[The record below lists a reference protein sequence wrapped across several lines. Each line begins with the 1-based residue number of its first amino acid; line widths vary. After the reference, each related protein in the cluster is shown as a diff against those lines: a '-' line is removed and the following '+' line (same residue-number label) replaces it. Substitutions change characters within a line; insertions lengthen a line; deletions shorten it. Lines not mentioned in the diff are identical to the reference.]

1 MCTLLQYA
9 EGLPSEAKARYMDKV
24 SVFGAT
30 DSFTGDPDD
39 ATSDIPPLE
48 MCDLISYLVVLTSLV
63 TAKQFKARKG
73 VEGYNQ
79 FVNGWVKEV
88 SIRKISGKYLSK
100 GRIEMLVSKYTFFD
114 LTGLSFTKVN

>member
-1 MCTLLQYA
+1 MCTLSQYA
-9 EGLPSEAKARYMDKV
+9 EGLPSKAKARYMDKV

-30 DSFTGDPDD
+30 DPFTGDPDD

-48 MCDLISYLVVLTSLV
+48 MCDLISYLVVLTSFV

-88 SIRKISGKYLSK
+88 SI
-100 GRIEMLVSKYTFFD
+100 
-114 LTGLSFTKVN
+114 